1 MWTAGNFAGY
11 KIGSVITTVDSL
23 MAKVKTTDTVSVTYD
38 EAKNCTPVSP
48 VANGIP
54 QYDHHGCITGYVVK
68 NSSDGKMIKDTYVQ
82 YEGHTFMIP
91 AGATESYDANYNF
104 IGYELENGEVIT
116 ANEMMVA
123 AAQDVHTYYDKK
135 VTTVG
140 KTAGKMAE
148 TVSEDETYY
157 HYNNMYFKIPANAV
171 ITYGASGAFMG
182 YSLAGQQV
190 MMSQMTGLDQ
200 ASFTALH
207 IGKYEGVQAA
217 MTSMK
222 KNGVGIAAGKIAANV
237 GIKKA
242 VVGIKSGKAAEVTS
256 EKDTYVKYG
265 DHVYQ
270 VPQGAVEQ
278 YDVNNNFTG
287 YTMANG
293 DSISATEMQSAAQ
306 QTGGYY
312 DETMTSVGMNAG
324 QAGVIAGQEAAKV
337 SMEDTYV
344 HYGGHVFQVPAGAI
358 EMYNNENVFTG
369 YTLTS
374 GQTIT
379 IDQMMQAAQ
388 YS

>member
-1 MWTAGNFAGY
+1 
-11 KIGSVITTVDSL
+11 
-23 MAKVKTTDTVSVTYD
+23 
-38 EAKNCTPVSP
+38 
-48 VANGIP
+48 
-54 QYDHHGCITGYVVK
+54 
-68 NSSDGKMIKDTYVQ
+68 
-82 YEGHTFMIP
+82 
-91 AGATESYDANYNF
+91 
-104 IGYELENGEVIT
+104 
-116 ANEMMVA
+116 
-123 AAQDVHTYYDKK
+123 
-135 VTTVG
+135 
-140 KTAGKMAE
+140 MAE

-157 HYNNMYFKIPANAV
+157 HYNNMYFKIPANAI
-171 ITYGASGAFMG
+171 ITYGASGDFMG

-242 VVGIKSGKAAEVTS
+242 VVGIKNGKAAEVTS

-388 YS
+388 YSLVGVVEGQAAAATSMEATHVKYNGMIYAIPTGATATYDATGVFTGYYSAQQISGGVAVYEVLNGVSTLSGYHYSVDMLQGTNVITSSTVLATAATASTNAIGCNPVSPVPHGMPQYNHHGCITGYVVKNSFDLMMLI